1 MAALILS
8 AEDHKTR
15 QSLLHRS
22 SVTSTALTI
31 PNINLSNNIRGSEG
45 TLNNFFK
52 EILWTA
58 DINIIKLHIRL
69 SILSEITQPTRS
81 FPTPFL
87 LSR

>member
-52 EILWTA
+52 EIL
-58 DINIIKLHIRL
+58 
-69 SILSEITQPTRS
+69 
-81 FPTPFL
+81 
-87 LSR
+87 